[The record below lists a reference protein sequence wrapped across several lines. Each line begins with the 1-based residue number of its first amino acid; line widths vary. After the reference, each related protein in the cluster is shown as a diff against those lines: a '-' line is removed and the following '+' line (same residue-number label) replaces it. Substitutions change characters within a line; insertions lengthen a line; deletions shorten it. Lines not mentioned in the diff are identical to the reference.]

1 MAFIRNCTVL
11 AVMALLMSFTNAQ
24 TVSYPALASQLLK
37 STATDAAN
45 LLNQAKPGSN
55 FITEEYSTLPAN
67 GIILIYDSTITDNL
81 ACRVQSD
88 GNSYIKFSAAEDNGL
103 CFGLYQYLQNLGF
116 RFYLPGT
123 IWQTIPTL
131 SNIYIKTDSIY
142 NSEFKYNGWFI
153 SGGHNIWVMD
163 NNRDYNWDVYY
174 GQNGH
179 NWALY
184 QRRNGMTGKY
194 RFMGHRGD
202 ITTGAYLTT
211 LQNNPC
217 YVANFNNSRAAS
229 ASSVP
234 DINNEAAIN
243 LWATAIEEKF
253 TSLSNAIHS
262 NVPLYIN
269 RYRKMNYNYHNIG
282 IEVPDGA
289 RWGNSTDLNGCP
301 GNGYPSESDQHII
314 LSNKTAEKL
323 NSDFPGKH
331 YQVYA
336 YSRHADIP
344 SPGIAINSKIDV
356 QLIPEVYQN
365 FTSPNGLR
373 NRWYNL
379 TKNISEY
386 NYLNLSGWS
395 GETPAFDLTNFKET
409 VQLAID
415 KKSQGL
421 VWETSPA
428 KFASLPYLY
437 AANKNLL
444 AGINID
450 KSLQEFCDAMFGHA
464 SQTVYELLH
473 FWVDSKNITGVASN
487 KYKLPYLLN
496 LISTANV
503 QTQADAGIVKERML
517 ELKAYMHYMTMY
529 LDWTTDQ
536 RSNEAKKEKA
546 AALCIYLARI
556 NKMMLVN
563 SYYLITTITA
573 KYASTSDFYLQYNC
587 INGTAYQNGN
597 LPLITA
603 DEIEN
608 NFISDKAEYN
618 NLINE
623 YKFETSSF
631 IKDKLATDNLNALQ
645 KINVQLK
652 YTNGIDNY
660 NSAAFYINAPGAG
673 KFSVAYNPVYNLP
686 GKGYINFLVEKVGGK
701 LQVLNDVTIGYTDK
715 AGELLVQIPTAG
727 IYKFTIT
734 SKYQSTVNLQ
744 IDAGK
749 NIFYKSGAFFGNTTE
764 IYTDVNNM
772 PGYFYVPAGIDKVF
786 FSISNSNPGGNGFA
800 SPEKINKEF
809 EIKDNDGN
817 SITARFVT
825 SKDSALF
832 YIPIP
837 AGSRGKFCRIT
848 KKSNYGL
855 LFSNISNYLWYAQP
869 KPAPCKNSAFTI
881 SVLKIK
887 ENCITRLTANN
898 SSDNYEWQVNDNGNN
913 LTYNGQRIIDLPA
926 NSSPNTSI
934 TLTTGN
940 NCSTTKKLR
949 EDKNYLQAIQ
959 ACAAGAALPEAT
971 GKPIIYPNPSTG
983 YFTCMM
989 NGVQLKAD
997 EINILNVQGTRVADF
1012 NQANGFNI
1020 GYLPTG
1026 IYWYK
1031 LKVKEKEYSGRLIK
1045 L

>member
-1 MAFIRNCTVL
+1 MAFIRYCTVL
-11 AVMALLMSFTNAQ
+11 AVMALLMSVTYAQ

-37 STATDAAN
+37 TTAADAAN

-55 FITEEYSTLPAN
+55 FVAEEYFALPSS

-123 IWQTIPTL
+123 IWQTIPSL

-142 NSEFKYNGWFI
+142 NSDFKYNGWFV
-153 SGGHNIWVMD
+153 SGGHNNWIMD
-163 NNRDYNWDVYY
+163 KDSDYNWDIYF

-194 RFMGHRGD
+194 RFIGHRGD

-217 YVANFNNSRAAS
+217 YVANFNNSRAAN

-234 DINNEAAIN
+234 DINNAAAIN
-243 LWATAIEEKF
+243 LWATAIEEKY
-253 TSLSNAIHS
+253 TSLNNAIRN

-269 RYRKMNYNYHNIG
+269 RYRKMNYNYFNIG

-289 RWGNSTDLNGCP
+289 RWGNSTDLYGCP
-301 GNGYPSESDQHII
+301 GNGYPAESDQHII

-323 NSDFPGKH
+323 NVDFPGKH

-344 SPGIAINSKIDV
+344 SPGISINSNIDV

-373 NRWYNL
+373 NRWYSL

-395 GETPAFDLTNFKET
+395 GETPAFDLNTFKET

-437 AANKNLL
+437 AANKSLL
-444 AGINID
+444 ANVAVD
-450 KSLQEFCDAMFGHA
+450 NSLQEFCNAMFGHA
-464 SQTVYELLH
+464 SQTIYELLH
-473 FWVDSKNITGVASN
+473 FWVDRKNVTGVASN
-487 KYKLPYLLN
+487 KYKIPYLLK
-496 LISTANV
+496 LISK
-503 QTQADAGIVKERML
+503 ADAQIQNDVIIVKERML
-517 ELKAYMHYMTMY
+517 ELKAYMHYMVLY
-529 LDWTTDQ
+529 LNWTTDQ
-536 RSNEAKKEKA
+536 RNNEAKKEKA

-573 KYASTSDFYLQYNC
+573 KYANTSDFYRQYNC
-587 INGTAYQNGN
+587 VNGTAYQNGN

-608 NFISDKAEYN
+608 NFITDKAAYN

-623 YKFETSSF
+623 YQFESSSF
-631 IKDKLATDNLNALQ
+631 IKDKLGAGNLIALQ

-652 YTNGIDNY
+652 YTSGIDNY
-660 NSAAFYINAPGAG
+660 NSAVFYIDAPGAG
-673 KFSVAYNPVYNLP
+673 KFSVAYNPVFNLP

-701 LQVLNDVTIGYTDK
+701 LQVLHDFTIGNNDK
-715 AGELLVQIPTAG
+715 AGELLVQLPAVG
-727 IYKFTIT
+727 VYKFTIT

-749 NIFYKSGAFFGNTTE
+749 NIVYKAGAFFGNSTE
-764 IYTDVNNM
+764 IYTDENSM
-772 PGYFYVPAGIDKVF
+772 PGYFYVPAGMDKVY

-800 SPEKINKEF
+800 SIEKINKEF

-837 AGSRGKFCRIT
+837 EGSRGKFCLIT

-855 LFSNISNYLWYAQP
+855 LFSNISNYLWYAQS
-869 KPAPCKNSAFTI
+869 KPAPCISSDFTITVYKEKNS
-881 SVLKIK
+881 
-887 ENCITRLTANN
+887 CITRLTAKN
-898 SSDNYEWQVNDNGNN
+898 STGDFEWLVNDLGN
-913 LTYNGQRIIDLPA
+913 TYTFNRQRVIDLPA
-926 NSSPNTSI
+926 NSSPNATI
-934 TLTTGN
+934 TLTNGA

-949 EDKNYLQAIQ
+949 EDKNYLEAIQ
-959 ACAAGAALPEAT
+959 ACATGAALPGAT
-971 GKPIIYPNPSTG
+971 GMPVIYPNPSTG
-983 YFTCMM
+983 YYTCMQ
-989 NGVQLKAD
+989 NGMVLNAD
-997 EINILNVQGTRVADF
+997 EINILNVQGARVAGF
-1012 NQANGFNI
+1012 NQVNGFNI
-1020 GYLPTG
+1020 GYLPAG
-1026 IYWYK
+1026 MYWYK
-1031 LKVKEKEYSGRLIK
+1031 LKIKETEYTGRLIK
-1045 L
+1045 Q